1 MRTIHLISNAHIDPV
16 WLWEWEEGAATA
28 IATFRTAADLCEE
41 FDGYIFNHNEALL
54 YQWVEEYEPT
64 LFARIQRLV
73 REGRWWIMG
82 GWFLQPDC
90 NMPAGES
97 FVRQILQGRRYFA
110 EKFGAR
116 PTTAINFDPFGHTRG
131 LVQIMAK
138 CGYDSYIVCRPDQ
151 ADCPLENNEFVW
163 EGYDGSQVLVCRPY
177 GWYNSPLGKAREKAE
192 SFILH
197 GPRTPASIMLWGVG
211 NHGGG
216 PSRKDLADLA
226 ALMAERSDVVIRH
239 STPEAYFAELRTR
252 RESLP
257 VHRRDLNP
265 WGVGC
270 YTSMIRLKQKHRRL
284 ENELFATEKMAT
296 AAWLLGRMRY
306 PAAELHEAQRDL
318 SIGQFHDILPGSS
331 IQPVEESSLRLFDH
345 GLETL
350 ARVKARAFFA
360 LAQGQPAASE
370 NETPILVYNPH
381 PFPIESI
388 VECEFQLTDQD
399 WADADTDVTV
409 YRRGEALA
417 SQVEQELSNLNLDWR
432 KRVVFRAELAPS
444 QMNRFDCR
452 FSPKPPGEVALHH
465 HAGDFFRFESPEIE
479 VAINRHTG
487 LIDAYRVHGVDVLLP
502 NSCCPLVLLDDA
514 DPWGMRVRRFRNV
527 LGAFRLLTSD
537 EAERVSG
544 VINPALPAVRVIEDG
559 AVRTVVEA
567 LLGYGASVAVLRYKL
582 PKHGTTIEIELRVHW
597 QERDRML
604 KLSFPTPA
612 RAGSYVGQVAYGVD
626 ELPANGDEVVAQK
639 WVAVVDPSRD
649 VALTIINDGVY
660 GSDFCHGEA
669 RLSLLRSPAYAGHPI
684 FDRPITPQ
692 DRYTPRID
700 QGERLYRFWL
710 NAGPVANRLTCVDR
724 EALVYNESPMALSF
738 FPVGGDEA
746 PRALV
751 TLDGAAV
758 QLTALKRAEDGDA
771 VIVRLFNPTTAPQ
784 QTTLRLPLLGVEQE
798 IGLDALEVKTYRIE
812 HSSGE
817 LRTVNLLEEQ
827 EHVEASAQG

>member
-54 YQWVEEYEPT
+54 YQWIEEYEPA

-73 REGRWWIMG
+73 REGRWHIMG

-110 EKFGAR
+110 EKFGVR

-151 ADCPLENNEFVW
+151 SDCPLENDEFIW
-163 EGYDGSQVLVCRPY
+163 DGYDGSQVLVNRPY

-192 SFILH
+192 SFILN
-197 GPRTPASIMLWGVG
+197 GPQTPSSIMLWGVG

-216 PSRKDLADLA
+216 PSRKDLVDLA
-226 ALMAERSDVVIRH
+226 ALMAEHSDVAIVH
-239 STPEAYFAELRTR
+239 STPESYFAELQTR
-252 RESLP
+252 RDSLP
-257 VHRRDLNP
+257 VRRRDLNP

-270 YTSMIRLKQKHRRL
+270 YTSMIRIKQKHRRL

-296 AAWLLGRMRY
+296 AAWLQGRMEY
-306 PAAELHEAQRDL
+306 PAAELHDAQRDL
-318 SIGQFHDILPGSS
+318 SMAQFHDILPGSS
-331 IQPVEESSLRLFDH
+331 IQPVEETSLRLMDH

-360 LAQGQPAASE
+360 LAQGQPAA
-370 NETPILVYNPH
+370 NKDETPILVYNPH
-381 PFPIESI
+381 PFPIDAV
-388 VECEFQLTDQD
+388 VECEFQLADQNWTD
-399 WADADTDVTV
+399 AETDVTV
-409 YRRGEALA
+409 YRRNEPLA

-432 KRVVFRAELAPS
+432 KRIVFRAELAPA

-452 FSPKPPGEVALHH
+452 FSARAPAPATLHH
-465 HAGDFFRFESPEIE
+465 SDDATFRFVTPDIE
-479 VAINRHTG
+479 AVINHRTG
-487 LIDAYRVHGVDVLLP
+487 LLDVYRAHGVDALLP

-514 DPWGMRVRRFRNV
+514 DPWGTRVRRFRNV
-527 LGAFRLLTSD
+527 LGAFRLLSAD
-537 EAERVSG
+537 EAARISG
-544 VINPALPAVRVIEDG
+544 VLNPALPAVRVIEDG

-567 LLGYGASVAVLRYKL
+567 VLGYGASTAVLRYKL
-582 PKHGTTIEIELRVHW
+582 PKQGTTIAIEVCVHW

-612 RAGSYVGQVAYGVD
+612 TAGSYIGQVAYGVD
-626 ELPANGDEVVAQK
+626 ELPGNGDEAVAQK
-639 WVAVVDPSRD
+639 WVAVVDSSRNL
-649 VALTIINDGVY
+649 ALTLINDGVY
-660 GSDFCHGEA
+660 GSDFCHGEV
-669 RLSLLRSPAYAGHPI
+669 RLSLLRSPSYAGHPI

-700 QGERLYRFWL
+700 QGERLFRFWL
-710 NAGPVANRLTCVDR
+710 NAGPVAERLTRIDR
-724 EALVYNESPMALSF
+724 EALIYNETPMALSF
-738 FPVGGDEA
+738 FPAGGDDE
-746 PRALV
+746 PRSAV
-751 TLDGAAV
+751 TLDGDAV
-758 QLTALKRAEDGDA
+758 QLTALKRAEDDDA
-771 VIVRLFNPTTAPQ
+771 LIARLFNPTATRQ
-784 QTTLRLPLLGVEQE
+784 CTRLRLSSLNVDQE
-798 IGLDALEVKTYRIE
+798 ITLGALEVYTCRIDRT
-812 HSSGE
+812 SGE
-817 LRTVNLLEEQ
+817 LRTVNLLEE
-827 EHVEASAQG
+827 EKT